1 MSTGTKKI
9 GWIGLGNMG
18 TPMVKNLIKAGFEVT
33 VYNRTASKTTPL
45 QEIGAKVATHAGELW
60 SKADVIITMVSDDA
74 ALKQVYLGESGLLT
88 DAFARKDAL
97 PGKAALPGKDDHAG
111 KTVIDMSTVSPDTS
125 RELAA
130 LLAEKGVDYLDAP
143 VSGSVK
149 PAELGQLV
157 IMAGG
162 KKAVY
167 ETARPIFERLG
178 KASFLMGPQGAGN
191 SAKLAINLLLAFNIQ
206 GLSEAVLFAQEKGI
220 APEEMLAVINESAVG
235 NGITKIKTANIV
247 RQDFTAAFALKHL
260 AKDLR
265 LAKAQGLHTPGGDTL
280 HDSFQQA
287 LAGGFGEEDI
297 AAILP
302 FLSGAKGG

>member
-1 MSTGTKKI
+1 MSKTKI

-18 TPMVKNLIKAGFEVT
+18 TPMVKNLIKAGFDVT
-33 VYNRTASKTTPL
+33 VYNRTASKTTSL
-45 QEIGAKVATHAGELW
+45 QEAGAKVAAHAGDLW
-60 SKADVIITMVSDDA
+60 SKVDTIMTMVSDDA
-74 ALKQVYLGESGLLT
+74 ALKQIYLGEGGLLT
-88 DAFARKDAL
+88 GAL
-97 PGKAALPGKDDHAG
+97 AG
-111 KTVIDMSTVSPDTS
+111 KTAIDMSTVSPDTS

-143 VSGSVK
+143 VAGSVK

-167 ETARPIFERLG
+167 EAALPIFERLG
-178 KASFLMGPQGAGN
+178 KASFLMGDQGAGN
-191 SAKLAINLLLAFNIQ
+191 SAKLATNLLLAFNMQ

-220 APEEMLAVINESAVG
+220 APQEMLAVINESALA
-235 NGITKIKTANIV
+235 NGITKGKTTNIV
-247 RQDFTAAFALKHL
+247 NQDFTAAFALKHL

-265 LAKAQGLHTPGGDTL
+265 LAKAQGLHTPGGNVL

-287 LAGGFGEEDI
+287 LSEGFGEEDI

-302 FLSGAKGG
+302 FLSGAR

>member
-1 MSTGTKKI
+1 MSKTRI

-18 TPMVKNLIKAGFEVT
+18 TPMVKNLIKAGFDVT
-33 VYNRTASKTTPL
+33 VYNRTASKTAPL
-45 QEIGAKVATHAGELW
+45 QEAGAKVATHAGELW
-60 SKADVIITMVSDDA
+60 SNADTLITMVADDA
-74 ALKQVYLGESGLLT
+74 ALQQIYREEGGLLT
-88 DAFARKDAL
+88 GL
-97 PGKAALPGKDDHAG
+97 LPGKDAFAG

-125 RELAA
+125 RELAT

-143 VSGSVK
+143 VSGSVS

-167 ETARPIFERLG
+167 EAALPIFECLG
-178 KASFLMGPQGAGN
+178 KVSFLMGDQGAGN

-206 GLSEAVLFAQEKGI
+206 GLSESVLFAQENGI
-220 APEEMLAVINESAVG
+220 APKEMLAVINESAVG
-235 NGITKIKTANIV
+235 NGITKLKTANIV
-247 RQDFTAAFALKHL
+247 HQDFSAAFALKHL

-265 LAKAQGLHTPGGDTL
+265 LAKAQGLHSPGGVTL
-280 HDSFQQA
+280 HDSFRQA
-287 LAGGFGEEDI
+287 LAGGFGDKDI

-302 FLSGAKGG
+302 FLAGANPA